1 MMTMRTTTS
10 PDMIAGHA
18 THEPATVVLV
28 CTRCRSAS
36 HDPGDPRCGAAL
48 LEAVQDAAR
57 GDPTLR
63 VQGVACMSGCTRGC
77 VAAVLG
83 ADKVGYLFGDLA
95 PDASSAA
102 DLLRLA
108 QLHDARPDGFVARAD
123 RPERLR
129 AGIIGRLP
137 PVRWIASA
145 GPELAWPAR

>member
-1 MMTMRTTTS
+1 MMKMSTTPL
-10 PDMIAGHA
+10 PDMIANNA
-18 THEPATVVLV
+18 VRAAETVVLV
-28 CTRCRSAS
+28 CTRCRTDA
-36 HDPGDPRCGAAL
+36 HDPAAPRCGASL
-48 LEAVQDAAR
+48 LEAVQEAAKA
-57 GDPTLR
+57 DPALR
-63 VQGVACMSGCTRGC
+63 VQGIACMSGCTRSC

-95 PDASSAA
+95 PDARSAA

-108 QLHDARPDGFVARAD
+108 QLHDARPDGYVARAD

-137 PVRWIASA
+137 PLRWLTSA

>member
-1 MMTMRTTTS
+1 MSTPPS
-10 PDMIAGHA
+10 PDMIAANPARA
-18 THEPATVVLV
+18 TETVVLV
-28 CTRCRSAS
+28 CTRCRTEA
-36 HDPGDPRCGAAL
+36 HDPAAPRCGATL
-48 LEAVQDAAR
+48 LEAMQHAAK
-57 GDPTLR
+57 GDPALR
-63 VQGVACMSGCTRGC
+63 VQGIACMSGCTRSC

-102 DLLRLA
+102 DLLLLA
-108 QLHDARPDGFVARAD
+108 QLHEARRDGYVARAD

-137 PVRWIASA
+137 PLRWLTSA